1 MRTKGIWT
9 PVLKST
15 EDEDSSGWGAPTRKV
30 RSGAELREKQNRTP
44 TRAPGHP
51 RLPPLGRAG
60 PGSPHRRLV
69 ECEVGA
75 SSRPESPTNAQNVR
89 SLGPPP
95 GMTGRHPLPHRH
107 PPQKKERKKSFDPI
121 KGQVTL
127 PSGAAP
133 AGAGMARGGGRGEGD
148 TTHERETDRQADR
161 PTTVPPTRRELGK
174 ENKASPAPPAR
185 RRPPARAGRL
195 SRGPTSRP
203 RPHDKD

>member
-1 MRTKGIWT
+1 MGGAYTQSSLRGRAAGKTKPHTDAG
-9 PVLKST
+9 
-15 EDEDSSGWGAPTRKV
+15 
-30 RSGAELREKQNRTP
+30 
-44 TRAPGHP
+44 TRAPASATPGP
-51 RLPPLGRAG
+51 GRAG
-60 PGSPHRRLV
+60 L
-69 ECEVGA
+69 A
-75 SSRPESPTNAQNVR
+75 S
-89 SLGPPP
+89 PPP
-95 GMTGRHPLPHRH
+95 RGMRSWSEQQAGKPDKRSKCQVARAASGNDRPAPPPPPP

-195 SRGPTSRP
+195 SRGPASRP